1 MLQTIDWQA
10 RAKSAHFPNRPFIDG
25 AYVDSLS
32 GETFP
37 CIYPGDGRL
46 LIDVASCNDADV
58 DVAVKSARKA
68 FNSGVWS
75 RMAPADRRR
84 ILLKFS
90 ELILTNREELAL
102 LETLNVGK
110 PITVAFVD
118 WRFAVSNAV
127 GHADIGGL
135 MPNDNMRMWR
145 TLVED
150 RLILTRASADLFR
163 RRGRSNALRAPPFP
177 APNLGVTIPFTN
189 SLPGARD

>member
-110 PITVAFVD
+110 PITNAYNGD
-118 WRFAVSNAV
+118 AVSA
-127 GHADIGGL
+127 AACIAWYAEAIDKIYEIG
-135 MPNDNMRMWR
+135 
-145 TLVED
+145 
-150 RLILTRASADLFR
+150 RASCR
-163 RRGRSNALRAPPFP
+163 ER
-177 APNLGVTIPFTN
+177 V
-189 SLPGARD
+189 